1 MKRQWEIDAL
11 RGLMLVLM
19 TLTHL
24 PSRLTDPLGQPFG
37 FVSAAEGFVLL
48 SAYVSGRVYS
58 RLARREGI
66 AAMRWAFGRR
76 AFKVWLAQAATLLLL
91 FTVIAGL
98 GLRFDQPAVTDL
110 VSYYLAQPR
119 AAFVSGLLLLYE
131 PPLLDILPMYIF
143 FMLLSPWVLGF
154 ALRRGWSPVLLASVA
169 LWALAQFGL
178 SEWVYGLA
186 VRAFGLSVPYDEMGA
201 FNTFAWQFVWFGGLC
216 IGMGR
221 EAPGAKPLRFPWW
234 VLAPSIAVAAYGFAW
249 RHFGDNG
256 QAPYGGDVAM
266 NMLFDKWQL
275 GPFRVIDFAA
285 LCVVAVRFGPGL
297 IERLP
302 RAWFGPLEAM
312 GSASLPVFCAHLVAV
327 LLTLAFYG
335 SNQLARPAWGD
346 ALLIAAVLGWLYA
359 VARVVLWWERRG
371 AQLSAAAG

>member
-48 SAYVSGRVYS
+48 AAYVSGLVYS
-58 RLARREGI
+58 RLAQRQGI
-66 AAMRWAFGRR
+66 AAMRWAFARR

-98 GLRFDQPAVTDL
+98 GVRFEQPAVTDL

-119 AAFVSGLLLLYE
+119 DAFLSGLLLVYE

-143 FMLLSPWVLGF
+143 FMLVSPWVLGF
-154 ALRRGWSPVLLASVA
+154 ALRRGWGPVMLASVL

-178 SEWVYGLA
+178 SEWIYGVA
-186 VRAFGLSVPYDEMGA
+186 VREFGLSVPYDEMGS
-201 FNTFAWQFVWFGGLC
+201 FNTFAWQFVWFAGLC

-221 EAPGAKPLRFPWW
+221 QGHGARHLHFPWW
-234 VLAPSIAVAAYGFAW
+234 IIVPAAMVAAYCFVW
-249 RHFGDNG
+249 RHFGDDG

-266 NMLFDKWQL
+266 NLLFDKWQL
-275 GPFRVIDFAA
+275 GPLRVINFAA
-285 LCVVAVRFGPGL
+285 LGVLAVRFGPAL

-302 RAWFGPLEAM
+302 RSWLYPLEVM
-312 GSASLPVFCAHLVAV
+312 GAASLPVFCAHLVAV

-346 ALLIAAVLGWLYA
+346 ALLLAVVFAWLLA
-359 VARVVLWWERRG
+359 VAWSTLWWERRG
-371 AQLSAAAG
+371 AAVRSS

>member
-37 FVSAAEGFVLL
+37 FVSAAEGFVVL
-48 SAYVSGRVYS
+48 SAYVSGLVYS
-58 RLARREGI
+58 RLAQRQGI
-66 AAMRWAFGRR
+66 AAMRWAFAKR
-76 AFKVWLAQAATLLLL
+76 ASKVWLAQAATLLLL

-98 GLRFDQPAVTDL
+98 GVRFDQPAVTDL

-119 AAFVSGLLLLYE
+119 TAFLSGLLLLYE

-154 ALRRGWSPVLLASVA
+154 ALRRGWGPVMLASVA
-169 LWALAQFGL
+169 LWAMAQFGL
-178 SEWVYGLA
+178 SEWLYGVA
-186 VRAFGLSVPYDEMGA
+186 MKAFGLSVPYDEMGS

-221 EAPGAKPLRFPWW
+221 QAPDAKPLRFPGWI
-234 VLAPSIAVAAYGFAW
+234 VAAAVAIAVYCFVW

-256 QAPYGGDVAM
+256 QAPYGGDVAK

-285 LCVVAVRFGPGL
+285 LGVLAVRFGPAL

-302 RAWFGPLEAM
+302 RAWLHPFEAM
-312 GSASLPVFCAHLVAV
+312 GSASLPVFCAHLLAV
-327 LLTLAFYG
+327 LLTLTFYG
-335 SNQLARPAWGD
+335 ANQLARPAWGD
-346 ALLIAAVLGWLYA
+346 AVLIAVVFAWLYG
-359 VARVVLWWERRG
+359 VARVTLRWERRG
-371 AQLSAAAG
+371 AG